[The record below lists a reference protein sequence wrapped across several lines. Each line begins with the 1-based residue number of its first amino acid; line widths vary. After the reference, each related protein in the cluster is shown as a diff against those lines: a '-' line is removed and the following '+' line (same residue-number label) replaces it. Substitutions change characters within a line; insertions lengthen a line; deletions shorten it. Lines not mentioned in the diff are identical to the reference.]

1 MRRQWLVL
9 LSMLLVS
16 CFQAESEHSDSN
28 QAQSAIEV
36 KSQTK
41 ALDLKSLSGSSSPLS
56 IDNSSVKQAFE
67 RKQSNVWVEGSG
79 RVKKLLVD
87 DNNGSRHQ
95 KFLVSISDKQ
105 TLLFAHNIDLAPRLD
120 TLQVGE
126 TIDFRGEYVYNPKG
140 GVVHWTHRDPQG
152 GIEAGW
158 IKYNGKTYE

>member
-1 MRRQWLVL
+1 MRRQWLAL
-9 LSMLLVS
+9 LSLLLVS
-16 CFQAESEHSDSN
+16 CFQAEPEHSESN

-41 ALDLKSLSGSSSPLS
+41 TLDLKSLSGENNPLS
-56 IDNSSVKQAFE
+56 VNNATVKQAFE

-79 RVKKLLVD
+79 SVKKLLAD

-120 TLQVGE
+120 TLQVGD